1 MIYHILTIKIAGP
14 GHPTEFTISYL
25 GDKTALTKGSK
36 EALGTYKYIGVIV
49 GGSPI
54 YAGGTDNEYWIARE
68 FRGTEDKKIWKGR
81 VTIFFNILYVTIEEN
96 SIYSSFYCTSR

>member
-1 MIYHILTIKIAGP
+1 MICNILTTKIAGP

-81 VTIFFNILYVTIEEN
+81 VTIFFNIFYVLTGKIVF
-96 SIYSSFYCTSR
+96 IPPVTAP